1 MNKKC
6 KIIGIPDAQKN
17 GSLLWLFYV
26 FTVFLFQITPSG
38 FIPNEDRGIIFADVT
53 LPPGSTLENTE
64 NTVKELDS
72 IIESMDIVEA
82 RMNIVGFS
90 LLNNIN
96 GGSYSFSVIKLKDW
110 KERTE
115 DGQSVDA
122 VVKQL
127 FAKTASM
134 KERCEILFFTPP
146 SIRD

>member
-1 MNKKC
+1 MNKKYVKSLGFLTRKKMDRC
-6 KIIGIPDAQKN
+6 C
-17 GSLLWLFYV
+17 GSFMFWNYR
-26 FTVFLFQITPSG
+26 FLFQITPSG

-90 LLNNIN
+90 LLNNITV
-96 GGSYSFSVIKLKDW
+96 GPTFSVIKLKDW
-110 KERTE
+110 SERTE

-134 KERCEILFFTPP
+134 KDAKILFFTPP

>member
-1 MNKKC
+1 MNKKYVKSLGFLTRKKMDRC
-6 KIIGIPDAQKN
+6 C
-17 GSLLWLFYV
+17 GSFIWI
-26 FTVFLFQITPSG
+26 TVFLFQITPSG

-82 RMNIVGFS
+82 RMNIVG

-110 KERTE
+110 RN
-115 DGQSVDA
+115 VLRM
-122 VVKQL
+122 VNL
-127 FAKTASM
+127 
-134 KERCEILFFTPP
+134 
-146 SIRD
+146 

>member
-1 MNKKC
+1 VSFFFW
-6 KIIGIPDAQKN
+6 I
-17 GSLLWLFYV
+17 
-26 FTVFLFQITPSG
+26 TVFLFQITPSG

-110 KERTE
+110 VNVLRM
-115 DGQSVDA
+115 VN
-122 VVKQL
+122 L
-127 FAKTASM
+127 
-134 KERCEILFFTPP
+134 
-146 SIRD
+146 

>member
-1 MNKKC
+1 MPISKNVFHCFQYKFWSNEQEVC

-26 FTVFLFQITPSG
+26 FWNYRFLFQITPSG

-96 GGSYSFSVIKLKDW
+96 GGSYLS
-110 KERTE
+110 
-115 DGQSVDA
+115 
-122 VVKQL
+122 
-127 FAKTASM
+127 
-134 KERCEILFFTPP
+134 P
-146 SIRD
+146 

>member
-1 MNKKC
+1 MNKKYVKSLGFLTRKKMDRC
-6 KIIGIPDAQKN
+6 CGSFMFSGI
-17 GSLLWLFYV
+17 
-26 FTVFLFQITPSG
+26 TVFLFQITPSG

-110 KERTE
+110 RN
-115 DGQSVDA
+115 VLRM
-122 VVKQL
+122 VNL
-127 FAKTASM
+127 
-134 KERCEILFFTPP
+134 
-146 SIRD
+146 

>member
-1 MNKKC
+1 MFS
-6 KIIGIPDAQKN
+6 GI
-17 GSLLWLFYV
+17 
-26 FTVFLFQITPSG
+26 TVFLFQITPSG

-53 LPPGSTLENTE
+53 PGSTLENTE

-72 IIESMDIVEA
+72 IIEWIWKR

-122 VVKQL
+122 VVKNYLPRPQV
-127 FAKTASM
+127 
-134 KERCEILFFTPP
+134 
-146 SIRD
+146 

>member
-1 MNKKC
+1 
-6 KIIGIPDAQKN
+6 
-17 GSLLWLFYV
+17 LWLFFV
-26 FTVFLFQITPSG
+26 FWNYRFFFQITPSG

-90 LLNNIN
+90 LLNNN

-110 KERTE
+110 VNVLRM
-115 DGQSVDA
+115 VN
-122 VVKQL
+122 L
-127 FAKTASM
+127 
-134 KERCEILFFTPP
+134 
-146 SIRD
+146 